1 MNTRIILF
9 TLVIFLTGNI
19 YGQESENLFARLQ
32 GISNR
37 GVDFFNVDGIEI
49 TSQKLDIEFSAKN
62 CAKKFSQLKIKEKE
76 LTTSDNLLD
85 FRNFYVYKSQE
96 DPQNFFQNI
105 TYYFVES
112 PDKKLI
118 AFTFASINKNDK
130 EFERNFIKLVCNNSI
145 PKSVYNSVEIDSID
159 FAGRKIPLGRSCR
172 WMGVNN
178 VQCPSYGQMNWSV
191 HKDLEDASETINN
204 QFVSVFSRKGG
215 KVVSD
220 TIVDVIFEGVETT
233 ARKVVYNFTGAK
245 SLLLKMEGSNQL
257 TIYLVS
263 AAVRDNFVSC
273 VMSFWRSDQINP
285 SGLPPL
291 LEQVMKLK

>member
-1 MNTRIILF
+1 MKTKIIFF
-9 TLVIFLTGNI
+9 TLVVFLTGSI
-19 YGQESENLFARLQ
+19 YGQENENLFTRLQ

-37 GVDFFNVDGIEI
+37 GIDFFNVDGIEI
-49 TSQKLDIEFSAKN
+49 TSQKLDVEFSAKN
-62 CAKKFSQLKIKEKE
+62 CAKKFPQLKIKKKE
-76 LTTSDNLLD
+76 LTTSDSLLV
-85 FRNFYVYKSQE
+85 FKNYYVYKSQE
-96 DPQNFFQNI
+96 DPQNFFQNMA
-105 TYYFVES
+105 YYFVES

-118 AFTFASINKNDK
+118 AFTFAFINKNDK
-130 EFERNFIKLVCNNSI
+130 EFERSFIKLVCNNSI
-145 PKSVYNSVEIDSID
+145 PENIYNSVEIDSIN

-172 WMGVNN
+172 WMGINN

-191 HKDLEDASETINN
+191 HKDLEDASATVNN

-215 KVVSD
+215 KIVSD
-220 TIVDVIFEGVETT
+220 TIVDIIFEGTETT
-233 ARKVVYNFTGAK
+233 ARKVVYNFTGVK

-273 VMSFWRSDQINP
+273 VMSFWGSDQINP